1 MVSLVGETRWLFSQQ
16 ALARFTVCAHQARI
30 VVYENYA
37 SKRATSE
44 ILSLNFTAMELELS

>member
-1 MVSLVGETRWLFSQQ
+1 MVSLVGETLWLFSQQ